1 MWSISFV
8 GKFICLFFL
17 LFVLQDGL
25 RSFTMV
31 GSSYFVMV
39 RKCYKL
45 LDYKEGQFDLTQN
58 HGGLAKRTKFSLL
71 FVNDEC

>member
-1 MWSISFV
+1 
-8 GKFICLFFL
+8 
-17 LFVLQDGL
+17 
-25 RSFTMV
+25 MV

-58 HGGLAKRTKFSLL
+58 HGGLAKITKFSLL